1 MDAAALFESAMES
14 VRQRGVH
21 AFAEE
26 ADLVIDAKKRMEHQI
41 AKDGLPYRVAKERI
55 LIGGRADLVIF
66 GGGGSVLVAA
76 EFKFEPHHS
85 RLTSTQAP
93 RVIWSEFK
101 DDLRKVQGYVGQG
114 GVHTAYS
121 ILIDEGGYWHRTH
134 SNPPAGSEWRDWG
147 NGVWALWTKVGG
159 DSSS

>member
-1 MDAAALFESAMES
+1 MDATELFEDTMES
-14 VRQRGVH
+14 IRQRGVH
-21 AFAEE
+21 VFVKED
-26 ADLVIDAKKRMEHQI
+26 DLVRDAKTRMERKI
-41 AKDGLPYRVAKERI
+41 AENGLPYRVAKERI

-114 GVHTAYS
+114 GVSTSYS

-134 SNPPAGSEWRDWG
+134 SNPPAGEWLDWG